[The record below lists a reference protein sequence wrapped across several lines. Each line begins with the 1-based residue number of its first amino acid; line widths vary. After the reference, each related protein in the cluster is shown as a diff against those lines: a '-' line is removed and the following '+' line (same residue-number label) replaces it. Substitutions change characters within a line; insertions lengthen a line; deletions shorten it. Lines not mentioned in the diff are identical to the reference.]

1 MTCYRTHICCT
12 ANREPEVEA
21 LLERVVPAIGADVL
35 ALGIPELA
43 GVCLG
48 GGYGRGEGG
57 VCVGPDGVPRLFNDL
72 DFFVFS
78 SGAGRRRK
86 REIDRAV
93 EPVARRWTRAL
104 GIDVDFGPVKNTGDL
119 GRVSHTLMFQELKHG
134 YWQVCGEADVLAA
147 LPALRESELPPLEGA
162 RLLLNRGMGLLMAAE
177 RVRDGAED
185 AGFVLRNL
193 NKAVLGGAE
202 AQLICAHRYR
212 WRARERLEAFGAL
225 AAERGLAP
233 ERVQEYAAA
242 LEFRRTPRVRPPDD
256 WRAAWERA
264 RGFWCE
270 SVAGAAGCAADAETE
285 TVLRQLHADRSLHG
299 RKGIR
304 NLLRWVVKTHSP
316 GSVCDWLDAP
326 ELRMLRR
333 IYRLLAAAEPDRNGP
348 GVPEERA
355 LLYRLWRVIS

>member
-57 VCVGPDGVPRLFNDL
+57 VCAGPDGVPRLFNDL

-119 GRVSHTLMFQELKHG
+119 GRVGKSI
-134 YWQVCGEADVLAA
+134 VLD
-147 LPALRESELPPLEGA
+147 LFR
-162 RLLLNRGMGLLMAAE
+162 
-177 RVRDGAED
+177 RDGVTLD
-185 AGFVLRNL
+185 AVYDDCGTLIYDLQKQDVHAGGSGCGCSGVVLSSAAHGPEAADPSSLLRHRRAPL
-193 NKAVLGGAE
+193 PHLDPAGRVHPRRVPCGVHLQRGGALMEYLRAFLLGGALCAV
-202 AQLICAHRYR
+202 AQVLIDKTRLTP
-212 WRARERLEAFGAL
+212 ARILVSLVVIGVFLQAIGVYQPLVDYAGAGATVPLLGFGYSLAKGVAKAVAEQGAL
-225 AAERGLAP
+225 GILTGG
-233 ERVQEYAAA
+233 V
-242 LEFRRTPRVRPPDD
+242 T
-256 WRAAWERA
+256 
-264 RGFWCE
+264 
-270 SVAGAAGCAADAETE
+270 GAAG
-285 TVLRQLHADRSLHG
+285 
-299 RKGIR
+299 GI
-304 NLLRWVVKTHSP
+304 
-316 GSVCDWLDAP
+316 
-326 ELRMLRR
+326 
-333 IYRLLAAAEPDRNGP
+333 AAAIVFGCLF
-348 GVPEERA
+348 A
-355 LLYRLWRVIS
+355 LLSRPKSKS

>member
-57 VCVGPDGVPRLFNDL
+57 VCAGPDGVPRLFNDL

-212 WRARERLEAFGAL
+212 WRARERLEAFGL
-225 AAERGLAP
+225 
-233 ERVQEYAAA
+233 
-242 LEFRRTPRVRPPDD
+242 
-256 WRAAWERA
+256 
-264 RGFWCE
+264 
-270 SVAGAAGCAADAETE
+270 
-285 TVLRQLHADRSLHG
+285 SLIH
-299 RKGIR
+299 I
-304 NLLRWVVKTHSP
+304 
-316 GSVCDWLDAP
+316 
-326 ELRMLRR
+326 
-333 IYRLLAAAEPDRNGP
+333 
-348 GVPEERA
+348 
-355 LLYRLWRVIS
+355 